1 MSDREGGSGHRAST
15 SPPTSRVVAVIDLLV
30 RRQGESLGLSEI
42 ARSCSISKP
51 TCLAV
56 LTELT
61 RHGYLRADIHTKTY
75 RLGAALV
82 TAGRAAERDAALD
95 PAVGERLRGLSD
107 RFATMCVAAGRDV
120 DQFMVLEVTVP
131 DAMRAPVRAGD
142 TFTFV
147 LPTALMFVLWQGDDA
162 LRRWAAEHPSRSAAI
177 EVEELRQMA
186 GECRSAGYLVENL
199 SPTLE
204 RVYRILA
211 AGARDLSPDVR
222 DLIADLLAGMPERSV
237 LYRSDLDESD
247 PAQRH
252 RVGAIAAPT
261 FDENGEQSLLL
272 ALTVLGDMTAEQ
284 IAERGA
290 ALRAVADEITAT
302 LGGRLP

>member
-1 MSDREGGSGHRAST
+1 MSDREDGSAHRASA
-15 SPPTSRVVAVIDLLV
+15 SPPTSRVVAVLDLLV
-30 RRQGESLGLSEI
+30 RRQGEPLGLSEI

-61 RHGYLRADIHTKTY
+61 RHGYLRVDTHTKTY

-82 TAGRAAERDAALD
+82 TAGRAAERDAALN
-95 PAVGERLRGLSD
+95 PVVGERLRELSD
-107 RFATMCVAAGRDV
+107 RFSTMCVAAGRDG
-120 DQFMVLEVTVP
+120 DQFMVLDVTVP
-131 DAMRAPVRAGD
+131 DGMRPPVRPSD

-147 LPTALMFVLWQGDDA
+147 LPTALMFVLWQGDEA

-177 EVEELRQMA
+177 EIEELRPMA
-186 GECRSAGYLVENL
+186 EECRSTGYLVENL

-211 AGARDLSPDVR
+211 TGSRDLSPDVR
-222 DLIADLLAGMPERSV
+222 DLIADLLAGMPERRVHS
-237 LYRSDLDESD
+237 RADLDESD
-247 PAQRH
+247 PADLH
-252 RVGAIAAPT
+252 RVGVIAAPT
-261 FDENGEQSLLL
+261 FDEDGEQSLLL
-272 ALTVLGDMTAEQ
+272 VLSVLGDMTAAQ

-290 ALRAVADEITAT
+290 ALRTVADELTTT

>member
-1 MSDREGGSGHRAST
+1 MAGSTERSST
-15 SPPTSRVVAVIDLLV
+15 SPPTSRVVAVLDLLV
-30 RRQGESLGLSEI
+30 RRQGEPLGLSEI

-51 TCLAV
+51 TCLAI

-61 RHGYLRADIHTKTY
+61 HHGYLRVDTHTKTY

-82 TAGRAAERDAALD
+82 TAGRAAEHDAALD
-95 PAVGERLRGLSD
+95 PGVGERLRSLSD
-107 RFATMCVAAGRDV
+107 RFATMCAAAGRDG

-131 DAMRAPVRAGD
+131 DGVRPPVRAGD

-147 LPTALMFVLWQGDDA
+147 LPTALMFALWQGDDA
-162 LRRWAAEHPSRSAAI
+162 LQRWASEHPSRSAAI
-177 EVEELRQMA
+177 EIGELRQMA
-186 GECRSAGYLVENL
+186 HECRSTGYLVEYL

-211 AGARDLSPDVR
+211 AGSRDLSPDVR
-222 DLIADLLAGMPERSV
+222 ELIGDLLAGMPERRV
-237 LYRSDLDESD
+237 LYRADLDESD
-247 PAQRH
+247 PVRPH
-252 RVGAIAAPT
+252 RVGVIAAPT
-261 FDENGEQSLLL
+261 FDEHGEQSLLL
-272 ALTVLGDMTAEQ
+272 VLSVLGDMTAAQ

-290 ALRAVADEITAT
+290 ALRTVADEVTTT